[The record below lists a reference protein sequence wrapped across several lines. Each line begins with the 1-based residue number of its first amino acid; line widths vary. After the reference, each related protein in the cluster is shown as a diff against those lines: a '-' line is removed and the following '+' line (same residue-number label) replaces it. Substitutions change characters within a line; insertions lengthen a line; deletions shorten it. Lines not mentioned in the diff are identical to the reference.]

1 MLRQAQTLVGKDD
14 RLSLTCRKR
23 DQSSLVQAVHDL
35 PSDRL
40 PRAISF
46 VKSKVKQRERSLVN
60 FMIVELH
67 GAALLADGPL
77 CRSPEGLQ
85 WQDGQRGR
93 PEDAGVSEA
102 EPRGGVFQSGLR
114 VFGGNGHWAGLH
126 ASASG
131 ARKKERAYLLL
142 AGQPSGGWRQALS
155 GGAARAHAVGAQCGS
170 HG

>member
-14 RLSLTCRKR
+14 RLGLACWRR
-23 DQSSLVQAVHDL
+23 DQSLLVQAVHDL

-46 VKSKVKQRERSLVN
+46 MKSKVKQRERSLVN

-67 GAALLADGPL
+67 GATLLADGPL

-102 EPRGGVFQSGLR
+102 EPRGGVFQSAVR
-114 VFGGNGHWAGLH
+114 VFGGIGHCSRLH
-126 ASASG
+126 AAASG

-142 AGQPSGGWRQALS
+142 AGEPS
-155 GGAARAHAVGAQCGS
+155 
-170 HG
+170 